1 MFSHLK
7 NMQCTIQ
14 HYTAARHCTGDS
26 PQFTGPRLS
35 LSPDTVARL
44 LSPVIPFPDSWP
56 DSHCFLILLSSI
68 SGQRGSVSSLV

>member
-35 LSPDTVARL
+35 LSPDTVASCL
-44 LSPVIPFPDSWP
+44 LSFPSLTP
-56 DSHCFLILLSSI
+56 
-68 SGQRGSVSSLV
+68 GQTLTAS